1 MKRIA
6 TVAGLT
12 VAIYVCSWVLA
23 YVGLLGFDFSNFSQ
37 YLKLAWT
44 DPGEIPSYLRFL
56 SLSLTIVSLLVY
68 FLVGYAL
75 RIFRRVPADTTTDK
89 TAT

>member
-6 TVAGLT
+6 AFAGLT
-12 VAIYVCSWVLA
+12 VAIYACSWVLA
-23 YVGLLGFDFSNFSQ
+23 YVGLLGFDFHDLLY

-56 SLSLTIVSLLVY
+56 SLSLTIVSLLAY
-68 FLVGYAL
+68 LIVGYAL
-75 RIFRRVPADTTTDK
+75 RTFRRVPKDTLRRAK
-89 TAT
+89 P